1 MLAVAGILVMVVA
14 LITVP
19 FGFPGLWLMIGV
31 LALGWWLGEVGW
43 LVLAVALVLAAA
55 AELIE
60 YYVIDRMNIRY
71 GGSRLAFWGA
81 IAGGI
86 AGIIIG
92 LPVPIIGS
100 VIAGFIGSF
109 AGAALATLYQTRHV
123 EQAARV
129 GWGTLLGRL
138 WGSAAKIAAGVIILV
153 LGSAALIF

>member
-1 MLAVAGILVMVVA
+1 MLAILGTIIMVGG
-14 LITVP
+14 LIAIP
-19 FGFPGLWLMIGV
+19 FGFPGLWVMVAV
-31 LALGWWLGEVGW
+31 LAVGWWLGAVGW
-43 LVLAVALVLAAA
+43 LILALALVLAAA

-60 YYVIDRMNIRY
+60 YYIIDRMNIRY

-81 IAGGI
+81 ILGGI

-92 LPVPIIGS
+92 LPVPILGS

-109 AGAALATLYQTRHV
+109 VGAALATLYQTRHV
-123 EQAARV
+123 EHAARV

-138 WGSAAKIAAGVIILV
+138 WASVAKVAAGVIILV